1 MKNLHSVRY
10 YEKRLLKL
18 ERVADSIGYPID
30 DNTDYVRATALLP
43 LTVNEGGE
51 HGATIPAAFFR
62 HYSAVCE
69 AVAMAKN
76 EAREFLEEE

>member
-10 YEKRLLKL
+10 YEKRLLNL

-30 DNTDYVRATALLP
+30 DNPDYIRATALLP

-51 HGATIPAAFFR
+51 RGANIPAAFFR
-62 HYSAVCE
+62 HYSAACE
-69 AVAMAKN
+69 TVEMAR
-76 EAREFLEEE
+76 REG

>member
-1 MKNLHSVRY
+1 MKNLHSIRY

-18 ERVADSIGYPID
+18 QRVADSINYPID
-30 DNTDYVRATALLP
+30 DNTDYIRATELLP

-51 HGATIPAAFFR
+51 HGAAIPAAFFR

-69 AVAMAKN
+69 SVEMARR
-76 EAREFLEEE
+76 EAAKV

>member
-18 ERVADSIGYPID
+18 ERVADSIGYAID
-30 DNTDYVRATALLP
+30 DNADYIRSTALLP

-51 HGATIPAAFFR
+51 HGAAIPAAFFR
-62 HYSAVCE
+62 HYSAACE
-69 AVAMAKN
+69 SVEMAR
-76 EAREFLEEE
+76 REK

>member
-1 MKNLHSVRY
+1 MKNSHSIRY
-10 YEKRLLKL
+10 YEKRLAKL

-30 DNTDYVRATALLP
+30 DNTDYIRATALLP

-51 HGATIPAAFFR
+51 RGANIPAAFFR

-69 AVAMAKN
+69 AVEMARR
-76 EAREFLEEE
+76 EAAKI